1 MKPSPMALTGFP
13 EIDWNRSWCNTW
25 QFVAFKTWSTEL
37 RWNKTWFNMTYTT
50 PSSCHFAVFLHL
62 WTTKN
67 CIYYSPEHQGKSTFS
82 DKGITSIR
90 FRLLFPCLLSTGG
103 RRHLRL
109 APLLRNFPKL
119 GQEHGCAL
127 CGRHL
132 SRLFGHG
139 NCNVFLPVSS
149 PTGRGMG
156 IQNYQK
162 QNSKK
167 MFEGWY
173 QQRPVAVIDK

>member
-1 MKPSPMALTGFP
+1 
-13 EIDWNRSWCNTW
+13 
-25 QFVAFKTWSTEL
+25 
-37 RWNKTWFNMTYTT
+37 MTYTNKPIQSSFCSFST
-50 PSSCHFAVFLHL
+50 PLNHEKL
-62 WTTKN
+62 
-67 CIYYSPEHQGKSTFS
+67 YYSPEHQGKSSFS
-82 DKGITSIR
+82 DKGITSML

-103 RRHLRL
+103 GRHLRL
-109 APLLRNFPKL
+109 TPLLRNFPKL

-156 IQNYQK
+156 IQNYRK

-173 QQRPVAVIDK
+173 QQSPVAVIELTSVNLSIIIL